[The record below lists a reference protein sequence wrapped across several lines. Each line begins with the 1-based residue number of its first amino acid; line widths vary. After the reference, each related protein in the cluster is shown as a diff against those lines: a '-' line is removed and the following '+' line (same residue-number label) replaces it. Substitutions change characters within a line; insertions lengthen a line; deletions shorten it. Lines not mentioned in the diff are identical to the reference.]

1 MATKTETSKFNE
13 YSQSVLDYIRDRPR
27 LQVLLLAGPTAGL
40 LVAFFIV
47 PVLIMVWY
55 AFLTGLPPADYT
67 MENFS
72 RIFDPLYLG
81 IIGDT
86 FLITVATTIFTVTL
100 GYTLAYS
107 MVRFSRKTTLLLLLV
122 ILPFWTNYIVRMYA
136 WINILQ
142 ADGVLNW
149 LLNTGG
155 VVEGSQRFMFSH
167 EAVLVG
173 LIYVWLPLAV
183 LPFYASIKTMDED
196 LIEAAKDLGA
206 GPLKTFFTVTLP
218 MTKNGIYAGLILVA
232 VPAFGAFV
240 TPALLG
246 GTGSVMIGMVIDNQF
261 NQAFNWNFGAALG
274 VFLTLAVVASLLLAV
289 LAGVEDKILKRPD
302 TGGEN

>member
-1 MATKTETSKFNE
+1 MSTGTLGSRFDG
-13 YSQSVLDYIRDRPR
+13 YSRSVVDYLRDRPR
-27 LQVLLLAGPTAGL
+27 LRVLLLAGPTAGL
-40 LVAFFIV
+40 LIAFFVV
-47 PVLIMVWY
+47 PLFIMVWY
-55 AFLTGLPPADYT
+55 AFMTGLPPADYT
-67 MENFS
+67 LENFL
-72 RIFDPLYLG
+72 RIFEPLYLS
-81 IIGDT
+81 IILDT
-86 FLITVATTIFTVTL
+86 LLLAVATTVLVVAF
-100 GYTLAYS
+100 GYLLAYS

-142 ADGVLNW
+142 ADGLLNWVLNSA
-149 LLNTGG
+149 G
-155 VVEGSQRFMFSH
+155 VIEGSQRFMFSH

-173 LIYVWLPLAV
+173 LVYVWLPLAV

-206 GPLKTFFTVTLP
+206 GPLKAFFTVTLP

-274 VFLTLAVVASLLLAV
+274 VFLSLVVVASIMVAA
-289 LAGVEDKILKRPD
+289 LAGVEEKILKRP
-302 TGGEN
+302 GGE

>member
-1 MATKTETSKFNE
+1 MSTGTLGSRFDG
-13 YSQSVLDYIRDRPR
+13 YSRSVVDYLQDRPR
-27 LQVLLLAGPTAGL
+27 LRVLLLAGPTAGL
-40 LVAFFIV
+40 LIAFFVV
-47 PVLIMVWY
+47 PLFIMVWY
-55 AFLTGLPPADYT
+55 AFMTGLPPADYT
-67 MENFS
+67 LENFL
-72 RIFDPLYLG
+72 RIFEPLYLG
-81 IIGDT
+81 IILDT
-86 FLITVATTIFTVTL
+86 LLLAVATTALVVAF
-100 GYTLAYS
+100 GYLLAYS

-142 ADGVLNW
+142 ADGLLNWVLNSA
-149 LLNTGG
+149 G
-155 VVEGSQRFMFSH
+155 VIEGSQRFMFSQ

-173 LIYVWLPLAV
+173 LVYVWLPLAV

-206 GPLKTFFTVTLP
+206 GPLKAFFTVTLP
-218 MTKNGIYAGLILVA
+218 MTKNGIYAGVILVA

-274 VFLTLAVVASLLLAV
+274 VFLSLVVVASIMVAA
-289 LAGVEDKILKRPD
+289 LAGVEEKILKRP
-302 TGGEN
+302 GGE

>member
-1 MATKTETSKFNE
+1 MSTGTLGSRFDG
-13 YSQSVLDYIRDRPR
+13 YSRSVVDYLRDRPR
-27 LQVLLLAGPTAGL
+27 LRVLLLAGPTAGL
-40 LVAFFIV
+40 LIAFFVV
-47 PVLIMVWY
+47 PLFIMVWY
-55 AFLTGLPPADYT
+55 AFMTGLPPADYT
-67 MENFS
+67 LENFL
-72 RIFDPLYLG
+72 RIFEPLYLS
-81 IIGDT
+81 IILDT
-86 FLITVATTIFTVTL
+86 LLLAVATTVLVVAF
-100 GYTLAYS
+100 GYLLAYS

-142 ADGVLNW
+142 ADGLLNWVLNSA
-149 LLNTGG
+149 G
-155 VVEGSQRFMFSH
+155 VIEGSQRFMFSQ

-173 LIYVWLPLAV
+173 LVYVWLPLAV

-206 GPLKTFFTVTLP
+206 GPLKAFFTVTLP

-274 VFLTLAVVASLLLAV
+274 VFLSLVVVASIMVAA
-289 LAGVEDKILKRPD
+289 LAGVEEKILKRP
-302 TGGEN
+302 GGE